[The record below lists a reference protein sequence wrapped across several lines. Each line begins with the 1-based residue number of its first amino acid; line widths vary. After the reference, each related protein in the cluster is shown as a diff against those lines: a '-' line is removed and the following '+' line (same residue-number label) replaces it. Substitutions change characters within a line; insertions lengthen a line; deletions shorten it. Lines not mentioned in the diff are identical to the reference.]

1 MARPAIRARTKPI
14 AKHAVKSSP
23 NPMNKPLPETTPHT
37 RTDRAEDATCR
48 TVPKTP
54 HVVAAVA
61 FDGISPFHLSVPCV
75 VFAEDR
81 SDGGVLGFEFRVCS
95 IDAGPLST
103 TAGFSIAAP
112 HGLDALADADTII
125 VPTWRD
131 PDEAPPAAL
140 LDALRAAHARGAQLV
155 GLCLGAYVLAAAGLL
170 DGRPATTHWAWAAD
184 FAQRF
189 PHVKVDPQ
197 VLYVDDGD
205 ILTSAGTA
213 AGLDCC
219 LHVVRKL
226 CGAESANYIARRL
239 VVSPHRQGGQAQFVQ
254 QPIPPDMRGN
264 RLSALLDWVN
274 GSLDAPHTLDSLAAR
289 AAMSRRTFTRHFKA
303 ATGTTVSA
311 WLLAQR
317 LARAQQLLE
326 SSDESIETIA
336 AMAGFGSTA
345 SLRQHFTDA
354 FRTSPSA
361 WRRDFRGV

>member
-1 MARPAIRARTKPI
+1 MARSAVRTAATPVSKAASKPAKQRTSRA
-14 AKHAVKSSP
+14 SP
-23 NPMNKPLPETTPHT
+23 QRQETQ
-37 RTDRAEDATCR
+37 TCR
-48 TVPKTP
+48 TAPKTP

-95 IDAGPLST
+95 IDPGPLST
-103 TAGFSIAAP
+103 TAGFSIAAT

-184 FAQRF
+184 FARRF
-189 PHVKVDPQ
+189 PDVKVDPQ

-226 CGAESANYIARRL
+226 CGAQSANYIARRL
-239 VVSPHRQGGQAQFVQ
+239 VVPPHRQGGQAQYVQ
-254 QPIPPDMRGN
+254 QPMPPDLRGD

-274 GSLDAPHTLDSLAAR
+274 GTLDAPHTLDSLAGR

-326 SSDESIETIA
+326 STDESIESIA
-336 AMAGFGSTA
+336 GMAGFGSTA

-361 WRRDFRGV
+361 WRREFRGV